1 VIIKQRKHDLAM
13 KKATPIQDILSH
25 MLSVVDENGKHLSDP
40 DVADKILGLL
50 IAGQDT
56 LSAAMTFIVKYLA
69 ELPHI
74 YDIVYKGD

>member
-13 KKATPIQDILSH
+13 KKATPIQHILSH

-74 YDIVYKGD
+74 YDIVYKGC

>member
-1 VIIKQRKHDLAM
+1 M
-13 KKATPIQDILSH
+13 
-25 MLSVVDENGKHLSDP
+25 VDENGKHLSDP